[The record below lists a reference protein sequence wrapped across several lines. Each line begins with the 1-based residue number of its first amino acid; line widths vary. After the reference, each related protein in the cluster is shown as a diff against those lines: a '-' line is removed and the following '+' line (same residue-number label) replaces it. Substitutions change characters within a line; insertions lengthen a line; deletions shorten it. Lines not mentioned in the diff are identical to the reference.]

1 MFPTPIDPGIQ
12 DFRIF
17 LAAAVMVAL
26 TPGQDTL
33 YVLGRSVAQG
43 AKAGLASVAG
53 ILSGAVVHVVAGAL
67 GLSALLVAS
76 PDAFLAV
83 KLAGGAYLIY
93 LGSRML
99 VSKSGAAEIPD
110 RFASS
115 GFVPIW
121 RQGLLTNLLNPKV
134 ALFILAFI
142 PQFIRGDSESKSLAF
157 VILGMTFFVIGTL
170 WLLCIV
176 SFAAVIGGKLRSEP
190 RLGKWLDRIAGSL
203 FVVLGLKLLAGR

>member
-1 MFPTPIDPGIQ
+1 MSGLFINPGIQ
-12 DFRIF
+12 DFRVF
-17 LAAAVMVAL
+17 LLAAVMVAL

-43 AKAGLASVAG
+43 AGAGLASVIG
-53 ILSGAVVHVVAGAL
+53 ILSGAVIHVVAGAL

-99 VSKSGAAEIPD
+99 LAKSGPAEIPD
-110 RFASS
+110 EFASS
-115 GFVPIW
+115 GFVAIW

-142 PQFIRGDSESKSLAF
+142 PQFIREDAIHKSFAF
-157 VILGMTFFVIGTL
+157 ATLGMCFFVIGTI

-176 SFAAVIGGKLRSEP
+176 GFAAVIGGRLRDNP
-190 RLGKWLDRIAGSL
+190 RLGKWLDRIAGTL
-203 FVVLGLKLLAGR
+203 FVVLGLRLLMDR